1 MADIEKQGAMV
12 LHEEGMTA
20 PTLVPPT
27 TSAPSLFV
35 VLKQLHPGEGTNDK
49 SSLLAIDAKN
59 MVKSNISS
67 AVMGIHAT
75 SSTSHLDAN
84 STTLPDNFP
93 ADTTCKGITVTLD
106 NNSMWNEFYS
116 CQTEMILTKQGRRM
130 FPCCRFR
137 LSGMEPFQSYL
148 LAMDIV
154 PVDNHR
160 YKWSEK
166 GWETKE
172 KCDTHV
178 SRLFVHPE
186 SPATGLHW
194 MQFPVSFYRLTVCN
208 NTLDQDG
215 HIILHSMHRYLPRL
229 HVIPADKAS
238 EDIKI
243 DRPDVITLSF
253 PQTEFFAVT
262 AYQNL
267 RITQLKIDYN
277 PFAKGF
283 REDAVSA
290 QSSKAKNGLS
300 KKESENNLKSS
311 RETTTLNNL
320 KTLFVKRNA
329 AVKVK
334 DHNVPSL
341 TNVETKDVN
350 SDSPIVNRDVK
361 SLCGKKRPLPV
372 TFSDFIKHAHVKIKR
387 LSLENIQ
394 QNGGILHSATSCT
407 CGKKEV
413 VEISSKSDNLLQVA
427 HKEETVIDDSTRS
440 KRSDRPDENK
450 PVINESKSVEFTLL
464 SSPHEAPKLNENGKE
479 TISFLGIKA
488 EPEAKPKKTLPL
500 PLLAQFLKK
509 RKSRTRPAT
518 PKPEG
523 FSFSSDSEKSSKP
536 VSTPES
542 PSHLMSSTSS
552 YATILDSQKVLTSL
566 SQTVTLSIT
575 EANEMASLSTVLLSP
590 SLSAVVPAIPI
601 ETQIP
606 ERFSPPPS
614 ANDPFRAPNTTSL
627 PKHNSD
633 PSPDSISDVF
643 YNVDTISEQGIDNTL
658 GSQSDILSSLTC
670 NTLHDTYSHTTPEV
684 YTDFITP
691 ETSSITTSY
700 SVFEVQ
706 SITNNEVSPE
716 VFNNQEHALMPQVV
730 ENESVSDCLL
740 DSPMGSCPEL
750 FPLEVPPDT
759 ISTHEESLSLPLD
772 DPCSTALSLPIPAP
786 SSPDPFPPDLFC
798 DRPVPPRKTLDSFPE
813 RLLDCTGHA
822 CTDLFQLGLFCD
834 RPVPPTKSL
843 DSEPTKQSSYGKT
856 FMKSKTKQKKVG
868 KMKLIEDDV
877 FKGPVPVLMQP
888 SLEDV
893 EGQLF
898 ASFMSKEALV
908 IHLGYDAKT
917 EVTQTTSENTV
928 GESSKNIE
936 DKIVKLEKAL
946 LHDLKI
952 MKYRQV
958 IHPVLQEVGLKL
970 NLLDHSLEIDL
981 QYLGVQLP
989 IPPPVLLPEGSSA
1002 SSQDLL
1008 VQFVSRTGKTT
1019 DLTKIKG
1026 WRDKFAGSVSLHE
1039 VAPSMDA
1046 EQKNH
1051 SAFCS
1056 DMLDEYLASEGKLI
1070 DERAANLSQTVTTP
1084 VAYQLPTK
1092 STSYVR
1098 TLDSVLKKQ
1107 VPSSSSSTSKLSPI
1121 SDEFKPASKP
1131 KAQAKQSKRSLR
1143 SGIGNQT
1150 QTKPVSSVNKPALSV
1165 KNQLQSK
1172 RSINMVKSK
1181 SLSPK
1186 RCVAQMTAII
1196 TSDETSMDEVSGIT
1210 AASSS
1215 GGHSPGLPKTLV
1227 KLMDVEDGAVWEG
1240 KHWTF
1245 ITEERAA
1252 IALATLVTDESETK
1266 GNPDAIRII
1275 KRRAPPCLNVFCRL
1289 GCVCASLVHIRR
1301 HHHCG
1306 KPQCMLSCSCL
1317 RRKVIALKTPKQEE
1331 IATEE
1336 PELKG
1341 GSDKWKKNIKRKTYV
1356 LTDLEAAPEPTKLVK
1371 TLWDNKSKDSDSE
1384 VLFSPPPPRSPSPA
1398 LFSREVQ
1405 HDLESFFSPLKQKR
1419 VGERNLN
1426 MTNDHIYSSP
1436 TCARVRPFLW
1446 RCEGKHKAV
1455 DQHYISQVSTQNIE
1469 EGELVPHNLSGP
1481 SKQLE
1486 IVSECSW
1493 ASKDSRNDVMRIVCE
1508 HMAQDN
1514 LKHPFWIGKY
1524 YIQPISKT
1532 LEEEGSAYIYKVN
1545 ISQPVEKKKEDE
1557 KVAQNK
1563 AELKKPVEKNEV
1575 KGLPF
1580 LSRCSPAGL
1589 LKAETKAPDAPGQI
1603 MVNGK
1608 PYPQA
1613 KLELGQM
1620 GALHP
1625 ANRLAAYI
1633 TGRICPFS
1641 QSGSKIVTTA
1651 TTTNTSTT
1659 SVPVTSVA
1667 TATTVTG
1674 TLSSTTTSSIEPV
1687 VTKPPVG
1694 KIFTQFVVNS
1704 QNVPSNST
1712 PHLKPSVSNIVIP
1725 SNLLMVGREAGASG
1739 VALLP
1744 PKAGLAIHVPEPSN
1758 ITSSTGFPTESN
1770 VQSPA
1775 ITILSKS
1782 SSLPLGGSS
1791 LTPTT
1796 VSSSGS
1802 DTSGKKTFTVMS
1814 HNTALPNNGP
1824 QPPRPITQIHP
1835 PLTPG
1840 QKMLLQV
1847 VKTADGKILY
1857 RNTNG
1862 QLIQLVPLSQIKSIK
1877 PNLLSQSPTTLFR
1890 LLGRNVVPLN
1900 SPQAGSTT
1908 IVTSSSPTTQ
1918 TPTKTT
1924 VTVPVSTSFSMT
1936 GKPVTI
1942 TASKSVSFSS
1952 LPSALKVS
1960 PSFLGQ
1966 PGTCTLRILPL
1977 PKTVKDT
1984 ITPISSPSS
1993 QSGFTLLTSSTAQNQ
2008 DSKKSETT
2016 ISVSLVSTKGPISQ
2030 VEGSLDSK
2038 KQPKMIPDQK
2048 NRFDHSNISEWI
2060 AEKNVTQPP
2069 SSAAS
2074 SQKPR
2079 QFSGDGSNPAHMEQA
2094 EALKRANPKVKE
2106 IEFDTTPDHEGKSVT
2121 SEETEI
2127 TDDSDLYSEDD
2138 HDSSATSLSDSNQA
2152 DETEDKDGLDSEIKD
2167 FVEVEV
2173 DIETTEESVKKNNI
2187 ARLRRNQFQSRQKHI
2202 LNVKQQKLL
2211 AHMEQERMRR
2221 FSIAELFFK
2230 LQATIKKPFLTKNVK
2245 PSKKS
2250 ILTLAKKEIE
2260 SLVKQE
2266 DKLVK
2271 RRGKLRI
2278 KRERYIQTLSLLSD
2292 KSTAFINQRLN
2303 EIMAK
2308 QKALEAQ
2315 DKAKEMESQIKQ
2327 TTHKPAPKPKLADL
2341 SSKWRSLTVQNQ
2353 VKPTQ
2358 SPTKPIDLNVKKQKS
2373 LEKSESIKGDVSKSA
2388 PSALKP
2394 VDLDSCK
2401 STAKTQDKEQ
2411 VMVSKPS
2418 QPTFNPT
2425 PPKKHVPVPSPIQ
2438 HYLSPKEKTRP
2449 NILSRSSS
2457 KTIPVLPVQEPLVT
2471 NVCIPQAMP
2480 LMNTMVQSN
2489 QATTINN
2496 TIQPIVITSLEGQ
2509 QTLTP
2514 GVVSV
2519 SISVPAISHPI
2530 RMENPL
2536 PVLQPQLF
2544 KVTNS
2549 PVKINMQLENL
2560 VIPQQGVTEKE
2571 NATPVV
2577 QEHPISIPTLVENQ
2591 QKLSDDQIPVLEE
2604 SEIVDEPQNQ
2614 DVHKLPVRGDE
2625 VHTPIALSNRNELD
2639 GEDNDDSNDIEDE
2652 NLMSLL
2658 DDLFILSQQLCED
2671 PTEPLN
2677 ENPRIIVPG
2686 ELRSHTDNEDLRT
2699 MIPGKVGTCTNKLA
2713 DIDKDDDCALS
2724 PLFIMVDEDLM
2735 SLDNSKDEIGI
2746 PPKVND
2752 LANVIFG
2759 SELPSVSSES
2769 GTATS
2774 TSVQNAQSPHVPK
2787 KSDAPTPP
2795 PLLHMKA
2802 TCGAAS
2808 SYSVNEG
2815 ANVAWRPMPILV
2827 PLGLK
2832 TQDPVLNKAI
2842 GSSVLNPDSKVQGVH
2857 SPHMWSTNQ

>member
-1 MADIEKQGAMV
+1 MADKEKQGAMV
-12 LHEEGMTA
+12 LNEEGMTA
-20 PTLVPPT
+20 PTLAPPT

-49 SSLLAIDAKN
+49 SSLLAIDANN
-59 MVKSNISS
+59 MMKSTISS

-75 SSTSHLDAN
+75 SSTSLLDTN
-84 STTLPDNFP
+84 STTQPENFP
-93 ADTTCKGITVTLD
+93 ADTKCKGITVTLD
-106 NNSMWNEFYS
+106 NNSMWNEFYR

-160 YKWSEK
+160 YKWSGK
-166 GWETKE
+166 GWETNGKG
-172 KCDTHV
+172 DPHV
-178 SRLFVHPE
+178 SRLFVHPQ

-194 MQFPVSFYRLTVCN
+194 MQYPVSFYRLKVCN

-238 EDIKI
+238 EDIQI

-253 PQTEFFAVT
+253 SQTEFFAVT
-262 AYQNL
+262 SYQNL
-267 RITQLKIDYN
+267 GITQLKIDYN

-283 REDAVSA
+283 REDAVSS
-290 QSSKAKNGLS
+290 QSSKAKNGIS
-300 KKESENNLKSS
+300 KKESENDLKPS

-320 KTLFVKRNA
+320 KTLFMKRNA

-334 DHNVPSL
+334 DQNVPSL
-341 TNVETKDVN
+341 TNVEKKDVN
-350 SDSPIVNRDVK
+350 GDSPIVNRDVK
-361 SLCGKKRPLPV
+361 SLCGKKCPLPV
-372 TFSDFIKHAHVKIKR
+372 TFSDFIRHAHVKIKR

-407 CGKKEV
+407 SGKKEV
-413 VEISSKSDNLLQVA
+413 MEISSKSDNLLQVA
-427 HKEETVIDDSTRS
+427 RKEETVIGDSTRS
-440 KRSDRPDENK
+440 KSSDTPSNIELLKTDENK
-450 PVINESKSVEFTLL
+450 PVINECKGVEFTLL
-464 SSPHEAPKLNENGKE
+464 SSHQKAPKLNENGKE
-479 TISFLGIKA
+479 KDTLSSLGIEAK
-488 EPEAKPKKTLPL
+488 PEAKPKKTLPL
-500 PLLAQFLKK
+500 PLLAQFLKQ
-509 RKSRTRPAT
+509 RKSKTRPAT
-518 PKPEG
+518 PKLEG

-542 PSHLMSSTSS
+542 PSDLMSSTSS
-552 YATILDSQKVLTSL
+552 DATWLNSHKVFTSL
-566 SQTVTLSIT
+566 SQTVTVSIT
-575 EANEMASLSTVLLSP
+575 EANEMASLSTVLLS
-590 SLSAVVPAIPI
+590 SSSAVVPTIPT

-606 ERFSPPPS
+606 EIFSP
-614 ANDPFRAPNTTSL
+614 ANNPFCAPNTTSL
-627 PKHNSD
+627 PKHKSD
-633 PSPDSISDVF
+633 PAPDSISDVF
-643 YNVDTISEQGIDNTL
+643 YNVDTISEQGIDNPL
-658 GSQSDILSSLTC
+658 GSQSDILSSLMC
-670 NTLHDTYSHTTPEV
+670 NTLHDTHSHTTPEV
-684 YTDFITP
+684 NTDFITP

-700 SVFEVQ
+700 SVFEVP
-706 SITNNEVSPE
+706 SITNNEVSTD

-740 DSPMGSCPEL
+740 NSPMGSCPEL
-750 FPLEVPPDT
+750 FSQEVPPDT
-759 ISTHEESLSLPLD
+759 LSTHEESLSLPLN
-772 DPCSTALSLPIPAP
+772 DPCSPAFSLPSPAP

-822 CTDLFQLGLFCD
+822 STDLFQLGLYCD
-834 RPVPPTKSL
+834 RHVHPRKSL
-843 DSEPTKQSSYGKT
+843 DSVPERPLDGPISLIESLSPSLHYLSRQPRESNDLFSQSLCTDRSGPFNDLQSAVNCNSSEITVSDPIVPEPTKQSSYGKT
-856 FMKSKTKQKKVG
+856 FRKSKTKQKKVG
-868 KMKLIEDDV
+868 KMKLIEDDEV
-877 FKGPVPVLMQP
+877 FKGPVPVPMQP

-898 ASFMSKEALV
+898 VSFMSKEALE
-908 IHLGYDAKT
+908 IHLGDDAKT
-917 EVTQTTSENTV
+917 GVTQTTPENTV
-928 GESSKNIE
+928 GESSENIE
-936 DKIVKLEKAL
+936 EKIVKLEKAL

-952 MKYRQV
+952 MKFRQV

-989 IPPPVLLPEGSSA
+989 IPPPDLLPEGSSA
-1002 SSQDLL
+1002 SSQ

-1026 WRDKFAGSVSLHE
+1026 WREKFAGSGSLHE
-1039 VAPSMDA
+1039 VAPSIDA
-1046 EQKNH
+1046 EQKNL

-1107 VPSSSSSTSKLSPI
+1107 VPPSSSSTSKLSPV
-1121 SDEFKPASKP
+1121 SDKVKPTSKL
-1131 KAQAKQSKRSLR
+1131 KAQAKKSKS
-1143 SGIGNQT
+1143 SGTGNQT
-1150 QTKPVSSVNKPALSV
+1150 LSTTKPVSSADKPAMSV
-1165 KNQLQSK
+1165 KKQLQSK
-1172 RSINMVKSK
+1172 RSINMVKLK
-1181 SLSPK
+1181 SLSAE
-1186 RCVAQMTAII
+1186 RCVAQMTAIV
-1196 TSDETSMDEVSGIT
+1196 TSDETSMVEVSGIT

-1215 GGHSPGLPKTLV
+1215 GEPSPGLPKTLV

-1252 IALATLVTDESETK
+1252 IALATLVTAEGVTK

-1306 KPQCMLSCSCL
+1306 KPQCMLGCSCL
-1317 RRKVIALKTPKQEE
+1317 RCKVIALKTPKQEE
-1331 IATEE
+1331 ISTEE
-1336 PELKG
+1336 PEIQG
-1341 GSDKWKKNIKRKTYV
+1341 GSDDKDKWKKNIKRKTYV
-1356 LTDLEAAPEPTKLVK
+1356 LTDPEAAPEPTKRVK

-1384 VLFSPPPPRSPSPA
+1384 VLFSPPPPRSPSPV
-1398 LFSREVQ
+1398 LLSRELQ
-1405 HDLESFFSPLKQKR
+1405 HDLESFLSPLKQKR
-1419 VGERNLN
+1419 VGEGNLN
-1426 MTNDHIYSSP
+1426 MTKDLMYTSP

-1446 RCEGKHKAV
+1446 RCEGKQKTV
-1455 DQHYISQVSTQNIE
+1455 DQHYISQVSTPNIE
-1469 EGELVPHNLSGP
+1469 EGELVPLNLSGP

-1486 IVSECSW
+1486 IVSKCIW
-1493 ASKDSRNDVMRIVCE
+1493 ASKDSRNYVMRIVCE

-1545 ISQPVEKKKEDE
+1545 ISQPVEKKKQDE

-1589 LKAETKAPDAPGQI
+1589 LKAKTKAPDAPGQI

-1633 TGRICPFS
+1633 TGRICPVS
-1641 QSGSKIVTTA
+1641 QSGSEIVTTA
-1651 TTTNTSTT
+1651 TTTKTSTT
-1659 SVPVTSVA
+1659 SVPVTSVV
-1667 TATTVTG
+1667 TVTG
-1674 TLSSTTTSSIEPV
+1674 TLSSTTASSVEPV
-1687 VTKPPVG
+1687 
-1694 KIFTQFVVNS
+1694 
-1704 QNVPSNST
+1704 
-1712 PHLKPSVSNIVIP
+1712 
-1725 SNLLMVGREAGASG
+1725 
-1739 VALLP
+1739 
-1744 PKAGLAIHVPEPSN
+1744 
-1758 ITSSTGFPTESN
+1758 
-1770 VQSPA
+1770 
-1775 ITILSKS
+1775 
-1782 SSLPLGGSS
+1782 GGSS

-1802 DTSGKKTFTVMS
+1802 ATSGKKTVLITVMS
-1814 HNTALPNNGP
+1814 RNAGLPNNGP
-1824 QPPRPITQIHP
+1824 QPPRPITQFRP
-1835 PLTPG
+1835 QQTPG

-1847 VKTADGKILY
+1847 VKTTDGKTLY
-1857 RNTNG
+1857 RDASG
-1862 QLIQLVPLSQIKSIK
+1862 QLVQLVPLSLIKAIK
-1877 PNLLSQSPTTLFR
+1877 PSLLSQSPTTLFR
-1890 LLGRNVVPLN
+1890 LTGRNVVHLN

-1908 IVTSSSPTTQ
+1908 IVTSSSPATR
-1918 TPTKTT
+1918 TKST
-1924 VTVPVSTSFSMT
+1924 VTVPVSTSLSMT

-1952 LPSALKVS
+1952 LPSTHKVA

-1966 PGTCTLRILPL
+1966 SGTSTLRILL
-1977 PKTVKDT
+1977 PKTDKDT
-1984 ITPISSPSS
+1984 ITPTSSPSFS
-1993 QSGFTLLTSSTAQNQ
+1993 QGGFTLLTSSMAQNQ
-2008 DSKKSETT
+2008 DSTKSETT
-2016 ISVSLVSTKGPISQ
+2016 VSVNSFSTKGPISQ
-2030 VEGSLDSK
+2030 VEGSLDSN
-2038 KQPKMIPDQK
+2038 KQPEIVPDQQ
-2048 NRFDHSNISEWI
+2048 NRFDHSNISEQI

-2069 SSAAS
+2069 SSAS
-2074 SQKPR
+2074 SSKKPR
-2079 QFSGDGSNPAHMEQA
+2079 QLSGDGSNPAHMEQA
-2094 EALKRANPKVKE
+2094 EAGKRANSKVNE
-2106 IEFDTTPDHEGKSVT
+2106 MEFDTAPDHEGKDVN

-2127 TDDSDLYSEDD
+2127 TDDSAY
-2138 HDSSATSLSDSNQA
+2138 SLSDSIKA
-2152 DETEDKDGLDSEIKD
+2152 DGTEDKDGLDYEIKD
-2167 FVEVEV
+2167 YVEVEV
-2173 DIETTEESVKKNNI
+2173 DFETTEETVKKNNI
-2187 ARLRRNQFQSRQKHI
+2187 AQMRVLAKRQNQYQSRRKRI
-2202 LNVKQQKLL
+2202 LDVKQQKRILVRS
-2211 AHMEQERMRR
+2211 EQERNRR
-2221 FSIAELFFK
+2221 FSIAECFFK
-2230 LQATIKKPFLTKNVK
+2230 LQATLKKPSKNVK
-2245 PSKKS
+2245 GSKKS

-2260 SLVKQE
+2260 SLIKQE

-2271 RRGKLRI
+2271 KRVKLRI
-2278 KRERYIQTLSLLSD
+2278 KKERYIKTLSLLSD
-2292 KSTAFINQRLN
+2292 KSTAFINQMLN
-2303 EIMAK
+2303 EVIAK

-2315 DKAKEMESQIKQ
+2315 DKAKEMESQFKQ
-2327 TTHKPAPKPKLADL
+2327 TTSKPAPKPKLADL
-2341 SSKWRSLTVQNQ
+2341 SSKLKSLTVQNK

-2358 SPTKPIDLNVKKQKS
+2358 SPTRPMDLSVKKQKS
-2373 LEKSESIKGDVSKSA
+2373 LEKSGSIKGAVSKSA

-2394 VDLDSCK
+2394 IDLDSCK
-2401 STAKTQDKEQ
+2401 NTAKTQDKEQ
-2411 VMVSKPS
+2411 GIMSKPT

-2425 PPKKHVPVPSPIQ
+2425 TPKKPVPVPSAIQ
-2438 HYLSPKEKTRP
+2438 HSLIPREKTRP

-2457 KTIPVLPVQEPLVT
+2457 KTIPVSPVKEPRREP
-2471 NVCIPQAMP
+2471 VCVPQVIP
-2480 LMNTMVQSN
+2480 LMNTMVPCN
-2489 QATTINN
+2489 QVTTINN
-2496 TIQPIVITSLEGQ
+2496 PFQPIVITSVEGQ
-2509 QTLTP
+2509 QPLIP
-2514 GVVSV
+2514 GVASV

-2530 RMENPL
+2530 RVENPL

-2544 KVTNS
+2544 KLKNS
-2549 PVKINMQLENL
+2549 PVKINTQLESANIPKIANVISLVPPVENL
-2560 VIPQQGVTEKE
+2560 VILQQGVTEKE
-2571 NATPVV
+2571 NTTPVV
-2577 QEHPISIPTLVENQ
+2577 QEHPISIPAPVENQ

-2604 SEIVDEPQNQ
+2604 SEIVDEPQHQ
-2614 DVHKLPVRGDE
+2614 DVHKPPVRGDE
-2625 VHTPIALSNRNELD
+2625 VHTPITLSNLNELD
-2639 GEDNDDSNDIEDE
+2639 GEDNDDSNDTEDE

-2658 DDLFILSQQLCED
+2658 DDLVLLSQQLSDD

-2686 ELRSHTDNEDLRT
+2686 GLGSLTDNEDPRI
-2699 MIPGKVGTCTNKLA
+2699 MISGEVGTCTKKQTNK
-2713 DIDKDDDCALS
+2713 DKDDDHALS
-2724 PLFIMVDEDLM
+2724 PLFLTVDEDMM
-2735 SLDNSKDEIGI
+2735 SPDNSKDEIDI
-2746 PPKVND
+2746 PPKVDD
-2752 LANVIFG
+2752 LVKVIFG

-2774 TSVQNAQSPHVPK
+2774 TCVQNAQSPPVPLCNV

-2802 TCGAAS
+2802 AFGAAS
-2808 SYSVNEG
+2808 SYSANEG
-2815 ANVAWRPMPILV
+2815 ANVAWRPMPKLV

-2832 TQDPVLNKAI
+2832 TQDPVLNKAT